1 MTQSSGFLT
10 DWNKETRKG
19 IVLTSAHIIC
29 SKYTSEWSGA
39 NEYSPN
45 AKVRNMAML
54 INYNFARC
62 IPRLHFGMKFSPIK
76 FLDPIHVE
84 RIFRKCNVDSGLI
97 VKEVSVVHCFL
108 LSYTL
113 YAFFIINIE

>member
-45 AKVRNMAML
+45 AKVSSQA
-54 INYNFARC
+54 IA
-62 IPRLHFGMKFSPIK
+62 I
-76 FLDPIHVE
+76 
-84 RIFRKCNVDSGLI
+84 
-97 VKEVSVVHCFL
+97 
-108 LSYTL
+108 
-113 YAFFIINIE
+113 

>member
-1 MTQSSGFLT
+1 MAS
-10 DWNKETRKG
+10 ETP
-19 IVLTSAHIIC
+19 L
-29 SKYTSEWSGA
+29 SKYTIPSFW
-39 NEYSPN
+39 N
-45 AKVRNMAML
+45 L
-54 INYNFARC
+54 INDNFARC

-97 VKEVSVVHCFL
+97 VEEVYAVHCFL

-113 YAFFIINIE
+113 YAFSL

>member
-19 IVLTSAHIIC
+19 IVLTSAHIIS

-45 AKVRNMAML
+45 AKVSSQA
-54 INYNFARC
+54 IA
-62 IPRLHFGMKFSPIK
+62 I
-76 FLDPIHVE
+76 
-84 RIFRKCNVDSGLI
+84 
-97 VKEVSVVHCFL
+97 
-108 LSYTL
+108 
-113 YAFFIINIE
+113 